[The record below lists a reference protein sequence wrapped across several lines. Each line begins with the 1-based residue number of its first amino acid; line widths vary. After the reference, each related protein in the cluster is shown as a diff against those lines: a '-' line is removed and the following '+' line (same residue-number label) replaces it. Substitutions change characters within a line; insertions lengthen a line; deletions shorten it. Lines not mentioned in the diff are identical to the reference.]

1 MEGKAMHWTAVTE
14 LLVAFLS
21 VSGVRGQN
29 GWSVTYSSSQICT
42 IKGSTVDLKCN
53 YTHPDTVGDTVIEVR
68 KLIWYT
74 KGDNYAPVDLKDD
87 QDYAGRIKYKH
98 GCTVAIRDVRESD
111 SAVYKFRFITNHQN
125 GKYTGSPGVTLSV
138 SAVELQVI
146 KWEHKQSG
154 TLAEMTCKSK
164 CLSDLHPY
172 IWVKNGQDVLTQ
184 TSSSFSY
191 TFSDADRIS
200 CAAAGHRNFPSP
212 SVYMPNLPSV
222 SMSSSGHIV
231 EGDPINLTCSS
242 DANPAATYTW
252 YKKDTSGPISKGSQL
267 VFKSIQSSDS
277 GEYYCKAQNVLRI
290 KASKVV
296 FIDVKYAPRLPS
308 VALRPSGEVVRGTS
322 VNLIC
327 SSDANPTA
335 EYIWFKKNNPEPLS
349 NDSQLVFE
357 SIQSSDSGEYYCTS
371 ENMLN
376 QVTSEGMFIDV
387 KYAPNLPRI
396 SLSASEIM
404 EGISLTLSCS
414 SDSNPAANY
423 TWFKEKEKMPQSS
436 GQNLTITNIGRQHSG
451 LYFCEAHNSRGSH
464 KSAIHLTVAARNRN
478 MTFKMMN
485 ITKLAAAALL
495 LLTLLFV
502 VSLWTRKKKPTDV
515 KTESKEH
522 VENIE
527 LDLCPEYENISTLR
541 SFIAS
546 HEEREK
552 QTNPT

>member
-1 MEGKAMHWTAVTE
+1 ISLRIRSICSKVLQKLYKW
-14 LLVAFLS
+14 
-21 VSGVRGQN
+21 VRGQN

-146 KWEHKQSG
+146 KWERKQSG
-154 TLAEMTCKSK
+154 TRAEMTCKSK

-191 TFSDADRIS
+191 MFSDADRIS

-212 SVYMPNLPSV
+212 SVCQFVFSIPDMPNLPSV
-222 SMSSSGHIV
+222 SSSSGHIV
-231 EGDPINLTCSS
+231 KGDPINLTCSS

-252 YKKDTSGPISKGSQL
+252 YKKDTSGPLSKGSQL

-296 FIDVKYAPRLPS
+296 FIDVKYAP
-308 VALRPSGEVVRGTS
+308 
-322 VNLIC
+322 
-327 SSDANPTA
+327 
-335 EYIWFKKNNPEPLS
+335 K
-349 NDSQLVFE
+349 
-357 SIQSSDSGEYYCTS
+357 
-371 ENMLN
+371 
-376 QVTSEGMFIDV
+376 
-387 KYAPNLPRI
+387 LPRI
-396 SLSASEIM
+396 SVSASEIM

-423 TWFKEKEKMPQSS
+423 TWFKENEKTPQSS

-464 KSAIHLTVAARNRN
+464 KSAIHLTVAATMLMVR
-478 MTFKMMN
+478 FCLHFVFIFLFSIK
-485 ITKLAAAALL
+485 ILL
-495 LLTLLFV
+495 CL
-502 VSLWTRKKKPTDV
+502 
-515 KTESKEH
+515 
-522 VENIE
+522 I
-527 LDLCPEYENISTLR
+527 
-541 SFIAS
+541 
-546 HEEREK
+546 
-552 QTNPT
+552 

>member
-1 MEGKAMHWTAVTE
+1 LFINMLPGLYIFV
-14 LLVAFLS
+14 LFVDLIVI
-21 VSGVRGQN
+21 N

-212 SVYMPNLPSV
+212 SVCMFIDVKYPPSFPIV
-222 SMSSSGHIV
+222 SRSFSGEVV
-231 EGDPINLTCSS
+231 EGDSLTLACSA

-252 YKKDTSGPISKGSQL
+252 YKEHEANPLSKGPKL
-267 VFKSIQSSDS
+267 VFRSVQSSDS
-277 GEYYCKAQNVLRI
+277 GKYFCAAENVLKRMTSGSI
-290 KASKVV
+290 L
-296 FIDVKYAPRLPS
+296 IDV
-308 VALRPSGEVVRGTS
+308 E
-322 VNLIC
+322 
-327 SSDANPTA
+327 
-335 EYIWFKKNNPEPLS
+335 
-349 NDSQLVFE
+349 
-357 SIQSSDSGEYYCTS
+357 
-371 ENMLN
+371 
-376 QVTSEGMFIDV
+376 
-387 KYAPNLPRI
+387 YAPNLPRI

-436 GQNLTITNIGRQHSG
+436 GQNLTITNI
-451 LYFCEAHNSRGSH
+451 E
-464 KSAIHLTVAARNRN
+464 KSKCHAR
-478 MTFKMMN
+478 
-485 ITKLAAAALL
+485 
-495 LLTLLFV
+495 
-502 VSLWTRKKKPTDV
+502 
-515 KTESKEH
+515 
-522 VENIE
+522 
-527 LDLCPEYENISTLR
+527 
-541 SFIAS
+541 
-546 HEEREK
+546 
-552 QTNPT
+552 